1 MFIPK
6 IKQFL
11 WVFLAQVRF
20 LSDRVNKK
28 EQHIKCYYFVTFIVI
43 WNVIGWYKLN
53 NLWFDH
59 SNNIDLLLQKIQV
72 VYCLISQLSRWNA
85 NLQWEIILVSSVF
98 YRPAFD
104 FLNFIFPLLRSSLD
118 ISRNKL

>member
-28 EQHIKCYYFVTFIVI
+28 EQHIECYYFVSFIVI

-98 YRPAFD
+98 YRPAFV
-104 FLNFIFPLLRSSLD
+104 IF
-118 ISRNKL
+118 

>member
-20 LSDRVNKK
+20 LSDRVDKK
-28 EQHIKCYYFVTFIVI
+28 EQQMECYYF
-43 WNVIGWYKLN
+43 GWYKLN

-98 YRPAFD
+98 YRPAFV
-104 FLNFIFPLLRSSLD
+104 IF
-118 ISRNKL
+118 